1 MRKKLLIEEDQT
13 LLVKDNEGVTI
24 LIAEM
29 KWLDCRTK
37 RKKNNLMKEKG
48 ELARLVNMML
58 LLKKTYNYSMRFR
71 C

>member
-1 MRKKLLIEEDQT
+1 MGKKLIEEDLA

-24 LIAEM
+24 LTEDT

-37 RKKNNLMKEKG
+37 SNLMKEKG
-48 ELARLVNMML
+48 EIARLVNMML